1 MLDVPTETLRAR
13 EERLARAM
21 RDLRIREERKRQSD
35 LGARGRPGGLL
46 HFVRYFWHILEPNT
60 PLVVDMPMEAM
71 CLHLEAVTRGEIKRL
86 LINVSPGESKSLLV
100 NVFWPAWEW
109 SGADQPH
116 QRYITFAY
124 ASHLTE
130 RDNGRFRDILRAPAF
145 TDMWGHKFTLT
156 SDGVIKPTNDK
167 RGWKFASSIDGVG
180 TGERAG
186 KVLCDD
192 IHSIREAESEKIRSG
207 TVQWVREGMSNR
219 LNDMAEGVIVM
230 IGQRVHEED
239 ASGTLLKEDLGYI
252 HLCIPNEFDPGRK
265 CVTEWWSDPREEY
278 GELASPIRFS
288 PKVVAQIKRTL
299 GPHAYASQYQQAPEP
314 RGGGILKR
322 DWWGAYE
329 LPVGAPFRHTFDFIL
344 ASLDPAYTARAEND
358 PSGFIVFGCYRDK
371 GQPKVVLLHA
381 WKKWLELHGK
391 TMEHLPGE
399 TNKDYVRRTSKDWG
413 LVEWVAHDCTRL
425 RVHTLLVEDK
435 ASGHSVVQEF
445 QRLYSGREW
454 GVRLQKVGALDKRAR
469 AYAIQAVLADGIV
482 EAPASPDGD
491 VLIYREWA
499 QMVIDECAKFRGLP
513 GDEDNLVDAFTQGI
527 KFLRDQGLLLRG
539 DERAAQ
545 EQAQSTRR
553 ANSAREPIYPV

>member
-1 MLDVPTETLRAR
+1 
-13 EERLARAM
+13 
-21 RDLRIREERKRQSD
+21 
-35 LGARGRPGGLL
+35 
-46 HFVRYFWHILEPNT
+46 
-60 PLVVDMPMEAM
+60 
-71 CLHLEAVTRGEIKRL
+71 
-86 LINVSPGESKSLLV
+86 
-100 NVFWPAWEW
+100 
-109 SGADQPH
+109 
-116 QRYITFAY
+116 
-124 ASHLTE
+124 
-130 RDNGRFRDILRAPAF
+130 
-145 TDMWGHKFTLT
+145 
-156 SDGVIKPTNDK
+156 
-167 RGWKFASSIDGVG
+167 
-180 TGERAG
+180 
-186 KVLCDD
+186 
-192 IHSIREAESEKIRSG
+192 
-207 TVQWVREGMSNR
+207 
-219 LNDMAEGVIVM
+219 
-230 IGQRVHEED
+230 
-239 ASGTLLKEDLGYI
+239 
-252 HLCIPNEFDPGRK
+252 
-265 CVTEWWSDPREEY
+265 
-278 GELASPIRFS
+278 
-288 PKVVAQIKRTL
+288 
-299 GPHAYASQYQQAPEP
+299 
-314 RGGGILKR
+314 
-322 DWWGAYE
+322 
-329 LPVGAPFRHTFDFIL
+329 
-344 ASLDPAYTARAEND
+344 
-358 PSGFIVFGCYRDK
+358 VFGCYRDK

-553 ANSAREPIYPV
+553 ANSARDPIYPV